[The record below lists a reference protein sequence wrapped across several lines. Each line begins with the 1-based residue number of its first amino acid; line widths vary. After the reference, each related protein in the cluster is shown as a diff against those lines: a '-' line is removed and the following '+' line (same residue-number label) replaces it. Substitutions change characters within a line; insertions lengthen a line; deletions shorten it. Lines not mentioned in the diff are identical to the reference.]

1 VCSLHVCTTEC
12 LFTDIPVGIYTGKC
26 MRLSSR
32 DWRANSDLVRNIRGT
47 AACWLMR
54 IYAGIDKP

>member
-1 VCSLHVCTTEC
+1 
-12 LFTDIPVGIYTGKC
+12 

-47 AACWLMR
+47 AACWLVSV
-54 IYAGIDKP
+54 YAGIDKA